1 MKNKKIIIFGS
12 TGKLGSKLL
21 KYCHFNKIPVETII
35 CFKNKKKILYQSNKY
50 KIKNTFVLN
59 SLDNR
64 EKLNHHIKN
73 KKFRL
78 IYFLD
83 YGSSS
88 LEFIKLLINSNS
100 RSTFAIANKEMI
112 IAGGK
117 TLFKEITHSKNYFI
131 PLDSEHFSL
140 TNSSINN
147 DYISKIFITASGGP
161 FYFNKNVDLKN
172 VNLKQVLNHPKWKMG
187 MNNSIDSSNFINK
200 LLEIFELSTI
210 FNIDIKKVDFFI
222 TKSAFIHSIIFYN
235 NSSISINAFDNN
247 MLIPIVSPLI
257 DIFNSKKI
265 SNNKKK
271 IFDLNNFKL
280 EKYSDRRFQIIKH
293 IDYIKNLNHS
303 GQINFM
309 LFNNLAQNLYLS
321 NKLKYHQIPDFII
334 KKLKKEKNSVIFKN
348 IDQILIYISMLQKKY
363 EISI

>member
-21 KYCHFNKIPVETII
+21 NYCHFNKIPVETII
-35 CFKNKKKILYQSNKY
+35 CFKNKKKILYQSKKY
-50 KIKNTFVLN
+50 DIKNTFILN
-59 SLDNR
+59 NFGDR
-64 EKLNHHIKN
+64 EKLTKHLKN
-73 KKFRL
+73 KNFRL

-117 TLFKEITHSKNYFI
+117 TLFKEITNSNNYFI

-140 TNSSINN
+140 INSSINN

-161 FYFNKNVDLKN
+161 FYFNKRVNLKN
-172 VNLKQVLNHPKWKMG
+172 VNLKQVLDHPKWKMG
-187 MNNSIDSSNFINK
+187 VNNSIDSSNFINK
-200 LLEIFELSTI
+200 LLEVFELSAI
-210 FNIDIKKVDFFI
+210 FNIDLKKIDFFI
-222 TKSAFIHSIIFYN
+222 SKSAFIHSIIFYK

-257 DIFNSKKI
+257 EIFKSKKI
-265 SNNKKK
+265 SNDKNK

-280 EKYSDRRFQIIKH
+280 EKYSDKRFQIFKH
-293 IDYIKNLNHS
+293 IKYIKNLSHS

-309 LFNNLAQNLYLS
+309 LFNNMAQSLYLS
-321 NKLKYHQIPDFII
+321 NELKYYQIPDFVI

-348 IDQILIYISMLQKKY
+348 TEQILKYILMQQKKY